1 MMKKDNTLRMALS
14 GALMLA
20 VVAAG
25 VTMYREESSTEKSKE
40 EIAQEQQMEETAEN
54 TADVTTDQA
63 EAKNTQN
70 LSGDNSAAAESPEDT
85 SSQNT
90 GDGTSETPAENENA
104 NSSGTP
110 GVTETPDESAS
121 TEAADTSETTDTSAE
136 VVPTLNFSEDSVML
150 WPVSGE
156 VLIDYSMDATT
167 YFTTLDQYKYNDALV
182 LQSSVGEP
190 VQAAANGKVTA
201 VFNNEETGTTLT
213 MALGNGY
220 QAVYGQLKDLTVSEG
235 QTIAAGTI
243 LGYVNDPTKYYVK
256 EGANLY
262 FAMEKDGQAIDPMI
276 YIETVTE

>member
-40 EIAQEQQMEETAEN
+40 EIAQEQQMQETEEN

-70 LSGDNSAAAESPEDT
+70 LSGNNSSPAESHENAP
-85 SSQNT
+85 SQNA
-90 GDGTSETPAENENA
+90 GNGTPETPVEGENA
-104 NSSGTP
+104 SPSASP
-110 GVTETPDESAS
+110 EVTETPDGSAS
-121 TEAADTSETTDTSAE
+121 TETADTSVE
-136 VVPTLNFSEDSVML
+136 VVPTLDFSEDSVML

-213 MALGNGY
+213 MDLGNGY

-235 QTIAAGTI
+235 QTVAAGTI

-262 FAMEKDGQAIDPMI
+262 FAMEKNGQAIDPMI

>member
-25 VTMYREESSTEKSKE
+25 VTMYREESSTEKSKD

-70 LSGDNSAAAESPEDT
+70 LSGDNSAAAESHENA
-85 SSQNT
+85 SSQNA
-90 GDGTSETPAENENA
+90 GNGTPETPAEGENA
-104 NSSGTP
+104 SSSAAP
-110 GVTETPDESAS
+110 EVTETPDGSSS
-121 TEAADTSETTDTSAE
+121 TETADTSAE
-136 VVPTLNFSEDSVML
+136 VVPTLDFSEDSVML

-213 MALGNGY
+213 MDLGNGY

-235 QTIAAGTI
+235 QMVAAGTI